1 MSVTVTQ
8 GGTMMTGKGIE
19 VYRLATLLSGLRLQA
34 HGIRMSAKIP
44 QATTIA
50 RKQYGLKGN
59 LASLTEQ
66 VAALLAKV
74 KSETTYVEEVPEG
87 TRVEVAEEV

>member
-1 MSVTVTQ
+1 VF
-8 GGTMMTGKGIE
+8 
-19 VYRLATLLSGLRLQA
+19 RLACLLQGLKLQA
-34 HGIRMSAKIP
+34 VGIRMSASLP

-66 VAALLAKV
+66 VAKLLAKV
-74 KSETTYVEEVPEG
+74 KSETTYVEELPEG
-87 TRVEVAEEV
+87 TPDIPTVEMV